1 MLKQL
6 LSSILVSTL
15 VGCAS
20 SPSYTSVYDQII
32 IGNKQT
38 PDDYSYIDD
47 KSLSQ
52 EMQFMYYIGNSDV
65 KPIKANDLDN
75 FAKDYNPHA
84 VSDASLV
91 GASVI
96 TLLGGANIFQ
106 LGTFGLGNLGGR
118 VDMDM
123 RFKENKIIKLIP
135 VKENLT
141 KDEFDTIYNNSIKE
155 TTAVIK
161 AALAEESKTLVK
173 DVYFDNDNV
182 IQTSFFIAA
191 NEQKQTP
198 DCSTKEVNEYGRIG
212 GNGFCSS
219 SLFSMFSKFRTNLD
233 LNNQYLPK
241 GAFIVY
247 EVTLDPGFPVEN
259 LKFDSEYSYLYMA
272 PFSKYLDY
280 RIKAYNRT
288 DEQWK
293 DIYEQG
299 RLSMFP
305 YIKNLKNGDI
315 NYFNKKLTSLQKDKK
330 TPII

>member
-20 SPSYTSVYDQII
+20 SPSYTSVFEQIL

-47 KSLSQ
+47 KSLSE

-118 VDMDM
+118 VDMNNQY
-123 RFKENKIIKLIP
+123 KENKIIVLVP
-135 VKENLT
+135 TDNLT
-141 KDEFDTIYNNSIKE
+141 NDQ
-155 TTAVIK
+155 IK
-161 AALAEESKTLVK
+161 AKVAASVAKTTSAVK
-173 DVYFDNDNV
+173 KAIEDDGRKFFEDKYLSDDNTLNTAYFISYNQNDKTPECAIQGELNSYGRVGDNV
-182 IQTSFFIAA
+182 
-191 NEQKQTP
+191 
-198 DCSTKEVNEYGRIG
+198 
-212 GNGFCSS
+212 FCSS
-219 SLFSMFSKFRTNLD
+219 SLGMSRAQYRTELD
-233 LNNQYLPK
+233 NSYLPK
-241 GAFIVY
+241 SNFITYSVVL
-247 EVTLDPGFPVEN
+247 EPGFPVKN
-259 LKFDSEYSYLYMA
+259 LTTDSNYSYLYMA
-272 PFSKYLDY
+272 PFSQYLDY
-280 RIKAYNRT
+280 RLKAFNRT
-288 DEQWK
+288 DKQWT

-305 YIKNLKNGDI
+305 YVKNLKNGDI
-315 NYFNKKLTSLQKDKK
+315 NYFNKKLSGLQKNKK

>member
-1 MLKQL
+1 MIKKLFI
-6 LSSILVSTL
+6 SITIAATL
-15 VGCAS
+15 AGCAS
-20 SPSYTSVYDQII
+20 SPSYTSVYDQIM

-38 PDDYSYIDD
+38 PEDYSYIDD

-75 FAKDYNPHA
+75 FAKDYNPHS

-118 VDMDM
+118 VDMNNQY
-123 RFKENKIIKLIP
+123 KENKIIVLVP
-135 VKENLT
+135 TANLT
-141 KDEFDTIYNNSIKE
+141 NDQ
-155 TTAVIK
+155 IK
-161 AALAEESKTLVK
+161 AKVAASVAKTTSAVKKAIEDDGRKFIEDKYLSDDKTLSEA
-173 DVYFDNDNV
+173 YFLSYDKDNDV
-182 IQTSFFIAA
+182 
-191 NEQKQTP
+191 P
-198 DCSTKEVNEYGRIG
+198 DCAIRGEVNSLGRVG
-212 GNGFCSS
+212 GGFCSS
-219 SLFSMFSKFRTNLD
+219 SVQMLRSQYRTTF
-233 LNNQYLPK
+233 NNSYLPNSN
-241 GAFIVY
+241 FIAYSV
-247 EVTLDPGFPVEN
+247 VLVPGFPIDK
-259 LKFDSEYSYLYMA
+259 LKINNDYSYLYMA
-272 PFSKYLDY
+272 PFSEYLDY
-280 RIKAYNRT
+280 RVKAYNRT

-305 YIKNLKNGDI
+305 YIKNLKTGDI
-315 NYFNKKLTSLQKDKK
+315 NYFNKKLTTLQKDKK